1 MQELACF
8 CKKGP
13 IFEWVRRW
21 RSAPHSAELNT
32 TMKLTQFRPAT
43 ETGGPQTT
51 ATVTS
56 LNPDEGLG
64 AFGSETEP
72 APVETPA
79 APESEI
85 AKPPVGLRLRVAPGM
100 ALPLV
105 FAALIGATVGAAA
118 LRAYQQIMLGRGKG
132 SVRIESS
139 TPGAEVSVAG
149 KVVGRTPVSLSLAP
163 GAYPVV
169 LAGGGARRELTLDV
183 VSGATVIRQID
194 MPAAAPA
201 VSVGSLHVQ
210 TDPARQTVFVDGTE
224 RGASPITVHG
234 LTPGEHQVAVRTDG
248 ATVRRTVTV
257 QANENTVLVVSA
269 IERGPAP
276 APAAPPAT
284 AGGWLSVTS
293 PFGLQI
299 REGGKLLGS
308 TDAERIMLPAGEH
321 ALEFTNEALGFQ
333 TKRTV
338 KIDAGKTASVKV
350 DPPNGVLSINA
361 QPWAEVWVDGQRIGE
376 TPIGKISTSIG
387 QHEVVL
393 RHPELGERRQTVT
406 VTLRQPSRLGVDMRK
421 K

>member
-1 MQELACF
+1 
-8 CKKGP
+8 
-13 IFEWVRRW
+13 
-21 RSAPHSAELNT
+21 
-32 TMKLTQFRPAT
+32 MKLTQFRPAT
-43 ETGGPQTT
+43 ETGAAQTT
-51 ATVTS
+51 ATVTT

-72 APVETPA
+72 APVEMPA

-85 AKPPVGLRLRVAPGM
+85 AKPPLGLRLRVAPGM

-118 LRAYQQIMLGRGKG
+118 LRAYQQIMLGRGNG

-149 KVVGRTPVSLSLAP
+149 KVVGRTPVSLSLPP

-183 VSGATVIRQID
+183 VSGATLIRQID
-194 MPAAAPA
+194 MPSAAPA

-234 LTPGEHQVAVRTDG
+234 LTPGEHQVAVRADG
-248 ATVRRTVTV
+248 VTVRRTVTV
-257 QANENTVLVVSA
+257 QANQNTVLVVSA
-269 IERGPAP
+269 IDRTPAP
-276 APAAPPAT
+276 APVAPAAS
-284 AGGWLSVTS
+284 GGWLSITS
-293 PFGLQI
+293 PFELKI

-321 ALEFTNEALGFQ
+321 GLEFTNEALGFQ

-393 RHPELGERRQTVT
+393 RHPEFGERRQTVT

>member
-1 MQELACF
+1 
-8 CKKGP
+8 
-13 IFEWVRRW
+13 
-21 RSAPHSAELNT
+21 
-32 TMKLTQFRPAT
+32 MKLTQFRPAT
-43 ETGGPQTT
+43 ETGAVQTT
-51 ATVTS
+51 ATVTT

-72 APVETPA
+72 PPVETPV
-79 APESEI
+79 APESEMP
-85 AKPPVGLRLRVAPGM
+85 KPPVGLRLRIAPGM
-100 ALPLV
+100 ALPLA

-118 LRAYQQIMLGRGKG
+118 LRAYQQVMLGRGNG

-169 LAGGGARRELTLDV
+169 LAGDGARRELTLDV
-183 VSGATVIRQID
+183 VSGATLIRQID

-210 TDPARQTVFVDGTE
+210 TDPGRQTVFVDGTE

-234 LTPGEHQVAVRTDG
+234 LTPGEHQVAVRADG
-248 ATVRRTVTV
+248 VTVRRTVTV

-269 IERGPAP
+269 IDRAPAP
-276 APAAPPAT
+276 APVAPAAS
-284 AGGWLSVTS
+284 GGWLSITS
-293 PFGLQI
+293 PFELKI

-308 TDAERIMLPAGEH
+308 TDSERIMLPAGEH
-321 ALEFTNEALGFQ
+321 GLEFTNDALGFQ